1 MIVFDGFKIIGL
13 FIMIGLLG
21 LCVIM
26 FLVERIVYLFTKW
39 QDKYHGKDDE

>member
-21 LCVIM
+21 LCAIM
-26 FLVERIVYLFTKW
+26 LIVERVVYLLTKW
-39 QDKYHGKDDE
+39 QDKHDREDDE

>member
-26 FLVERIVYLFTKW
+26 LIVERVVYLFTKW
-39 QDKYHGKDDE
+39 QNKHHGEDDE